1 MWMCHSSQVFVIVL
15 SNFTNPTSPVGYCAW
30 GTISDREL
38 GIDFST
44 SDGNWTYRNGYFFFA
59 FPRGI
64 GFPILRRGSS
74 TNSWGL
80 FAACNA
86 FIPPW
91 GIAPIILFVGLA
103 INQDAFNVVET
114 RHVPAAIIGL
124 FPQTADWILSIW
136 PDAPKVKPG
145 LEELDI
151 IATLMKGHHCRD
163 FAWHG
168 LLIRLMFSK
177 GWSDLYGKI
186 KSAIGS

>member
-1 MWMCHSSQVFVIVL
+1 MWMCQSSQVFVIVL
-15 SNFTNPTSPVGYCAW
+15 SNFTKPTSPVGYCAW
-30 GTISDREL
+30 RTIADREL

-44 SDGNWTYRNGYFFFA
+44 SDGNWTYRNGYFFCISD
-59 FPRGI
+59 GI
-64 GFPILRRGSS
+64 GYPILRAGGGGSS
-74 TNSWGL
+74 TNSTWGL

-145 LEELDI
+145 LEGLDI
-151 IATLMKGHHCRD
+151 IALMKGHHCQG
-163 FAWHG
+163 FCLAWPLKTNVFKWIKW
-168 LLIRLMFSK
+168 LLWIQ
-177 GWSDLYGKI
+177 
-186 KSAIGS
+186 